1 MRGFKNKYA
10 LVLGITLFFV
20 AAIDL
25 LNADRFLYR
34 SLCDFFYNMGFK
46 SLACATFYDIPIW
59 QAGIIVVIVVAAYF
73 IFHAIEYHHKQS
85 KASK

>member
-1 MRGFKNKYA
+1 MKGFKNKYA

-25 LNADRFLYR
+25 LNADRFLYKN
-34 SLCDFFYNMGFK
+34 LCDFFYNLGFK

-73 IFHAIEYHHKQS
+73 IFHAIEYHHRKTKTS
-85 KASK
+85 